1 MKPKKIFTDPAKPIL
16 TYMTN
21 LTCMTNLTFM
31 TNLTSLTE
39 SNKTFNPQTP
49 AAGKL
54 PCKNRWFYFTKIL
67 TL

>member
-1 MKPKKIFTDPAKPIL
+1 
-16 TYMTN
+16 
-21 LTCMTNLTFM
+21 M

-54 PCKNRWFYFTKIL
+54 PCKNRWFYFTKIF